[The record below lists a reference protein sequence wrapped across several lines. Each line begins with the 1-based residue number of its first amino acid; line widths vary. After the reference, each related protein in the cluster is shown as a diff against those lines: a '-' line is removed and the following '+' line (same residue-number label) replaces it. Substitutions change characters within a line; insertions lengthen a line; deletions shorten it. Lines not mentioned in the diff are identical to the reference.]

1 VHAHPAGPVSDTNV
15 VFAGTVSLK
24 VMVLAAAGPPLVTV
38 WEYVMFWPAFTGFGL
53 AEFVTL
59 RSACPAVATPISTVA
74 ELSLGFVSDVA
85 EAAVAVSVMIV
96 PEAVPA
102 FTLTTTV
109 KVLDEPGATL
119 GLVQLIDPAV
129 VQVHPAGTGLSD
141 TNVVFAGNAS
151 VKVALVQLLGPP
163 LVTTCV

>member
-1 VHAHPAGPVSDTNV
+1 MHVHPAGPVSDTNV
-15 VFAGTVSLK
+15 VFAGTVSLR
-24 VMVLAAAGPPLVTV
+24 VMVVAAPGPPLVTV
-38 WEYVMFWPAFTGFGL
+38 CENVMFWPAFTGFGL
-53 AEFVTL
+53 PELVTL
-59 RSACPAVATPISTVA
+59 RSACPAVATPTFTVA

-85 EAAVAVSVMIV
+85 EAAVAVSVIIV
-96 PEAVPA
+96 PAPVPA
-102 FTLTTTV
+102 FTVTTTG

-129 VQVHPAGTGLSD
+129 VQVHPAGTGVSD

-151 VKVALVQLLGPP
+151 VKVALVQLLGPL

>member
-1 VHAHPAGPVSDTNV
+1 
-15 VFAGTVSLK
+15 
-24 VMVLAAAGPPLVTV
+24 
-38 WEYVMFWPAFTGFGL
+38 MFWPAFTGFGL
-53 AEFVTL
+53 AEFVTP
-59 RSACPAVATPISTVA
+59 RSACPAVATPMFTVA
-74 ELSLGFVSDVA
+74 ELSLGLVSDVA

-102 FTLTTTV
+102 ITLNTTG

-119 GLVQLIDPAV
+119 GFVQLIDPAV
-129 VQVHPAGTGLSD
+129 VQVQPAGTGLSD
-141 TNVVFAGNAS
+141 TNVVFAGNPS

>member
-1 VHAHPAGPVSDTNV
+1 MHVHPAAPVRDTNV
-15 VFAGTVSLK
+15 VFAGTVSLR
-24 VMVLAAAGPPLVTV
+24 VMVIAAAGPPLVTV
-38 WEYVMFWPAFTGFGL
+38 CEYVMFWPAFTGFGL

-59 RSACPAVATPISTVA
+59 RSASPAVATPISTVA
-74 ELSLGFVSDVA
+74 ELSLGFVSNVA
-85 EAAVAVSVMIV
+85 EAAVAVSVIIV
-96 PEAVPA
+96 PGPVPA
-102 FTLTTTV
+102 FTLTTTG

-141 TNVVFAGNAS
+141 TNVVFSGNPS
-151 VKVALVQLLGPP
+151 VKVALVQLLGPR

>member
-1 VHAHPAGPVSDTNV
+1 VHVHPAGPVSDTNV

-24 VMVLAAAGPPLVTV
+24 VMVLAAAGPALVTV
-38 WEYVMFWPAFTGFGL
+38 CEYVMFWPAFTGFGL
-53 AEFVTL
+53 AELVTL
-59 RSACPAVATPISTVA
+59 RSACPAVATPIFTVA

-85 EAAVAVSVMIV
+85 EAAVAVSVIIV

-102 FTLTTTV
+102 FTLTTTG
-109 KVLDEPGATL
+109 KVLGEPGATL
-119 GLVQLIDPAV
+119 GFVQLIDPTV

-141 TNVVFAGNAS
+141 TNVVFTGKAS

>member
-1 VHAHPAGPVSDTNV
+1 
-15 VFAGTVSLK
+15 
-24 VMVLAAAGPPLVTV
+24 
-38 WEYVMFWPAFTGFGL
+38 MFWPAFTGFGL

-59 RSACPAVATPISTVA
+59 RSACPAVATPIFTVA

-85 EAAVAVSVMIV
+85 EAAVAVSVIIV

-102 FTLTTTV
+102 FKLTTTG

-119 GLVQLIDPAV
+119 GFVQLIDPAV

-141 TNVVFAGNAS
+141 TNVVFTGNAS
-151 VKVALVQLLGPP
+151 VKVALAQLLGPP